1 MTQEL
6 NIQNEIKEISKN
18 DRSFIDPVNF
28 YESERNSGYK
38 NTGTALFELIDNSY
52 EADATKIFVVAKN
65 KSKTNQPESLAIID
79 NGAGMN
85 DGFIV
90 NACKIGGTD
99 RASANTPLR
108 RRGYGRFGHGLP
120 KSSLSQTRSFS
131 VYSKNKDNKKWRV
144 VNVDIDKLLE
154 NKANPFT
161 LPEEQEVDIFPEYIQ
176 ECLDK
181 NFKEDSTGT
190 IIAWNTCDRMTW
202 KTDESIVKN
211 LGWRVAM
218 SYWRNIKAGL
228 KISLL
233 GTFINPIDP
242 LFLDESCNHV
252 KSCGPFTI
260 KSNDGSEKKV
270 TNTIQAETYP
280 TWQWPFKVKS
290 EGKEETIY
298 ADVRLSYFPSGFG
311 AKDSS
316 QKTLGRN
323 QSIRQ
328 KILTEFNGILFYR
341 QGRFID
347 CLRHIPNDAIKKRT
361 FQTYD
366 QNYKIEINFPASLDE
381 QFGIATNKQYVN
393 LPYSTINHEMWKR
406 LMTDCAGLYERAMGA
421 SKEAASNALASSD
434 AAINALDAA
443 DKILERGVLNPVDE
457 KKQKM
462 IEEIASKNLDKVIDL
477 EVERRKQI
485 SNQPQD
491 KEKIKAEI
499 IPQYSDPKRIYN
511 FEDTSEFNPFF
522 RVKPIGSVREFYI
535 NKNHNFYKKIWLNP
549 RCSDFM
555 KETLKLI
562 MSAIGESSLGA
573 TDDARRWYSK
583 ELAEWSNLLHLSTDL
598 FSEKNN
604 LDTEPDIN
612 QDNNL
617 DDDLPN

>member
-1 MTQEL
+1 MMVL
-6 NIQNEIKEISKN
+6 LL
-18 DRSFIDPVNF
+18 D
-28 YESERNSGYK
+28 
-38 NTGTALFELIDNSY
+38 
-52 EADATKIFVVAKN
+52 
-65 KSKTNQPESLAIID
+65 
-79 NGAGMN
+79 
-85 DGFIV
+85 
-90 NACKIGGTD
+90 ACKIGGTD

-108 RRGYGRFGHGLP
+108 RKGYGRFGHGLP

-161 LPEEQEVDIFPEYIQ
+161 LPLEQEVDIFPEYIQ

-190 IIAWNTCDRMTW
+190 IVAWNICDRMTW
-202 KTDESIVKN
+202 KTDESIVNN

-290 EGKEETIY
+290 EGKEEIIY

-316 QKTLGRN
+316 QKTLGKAQTR
-323 QSIRQ
+323 SIRQ

-341 QGRFID
+341 QGRFND

-361 FQTYD
+361 FPKHMIKTIKLKLTFQHLWM
-366 QNYKIEINFPASLDE
+366 K

-393 LPYSTINHEMWKR
+393 LPYSTINHE
-406 LMTDCAGLYERAMGA
+406 D
-421 SKEAASNALASSD
+421 
-434 AAINALDAA
+434 
-443 DKILERGVLNPVDE
+443 V
-457 KKQKM
+457 
-462 IEEIASKNLDKVIDL
+462 
-477 EVERRKQI
+477 
-485 SNQPQD
+485 
-491 KEKIKAEI
+491 EKIN
-499 IPQYSDPKRIYN
+499 D
-511 FEDTSEFNPFF
+511 
-522 RVKPIGSVREFYI
+522 
-535 NKNHNFYKKIWLNP
+535 
-549 RCSDFM
+549 
-555 KETLKLI
+555 
-562 MSAIGESSLGA
+562 
-573 TDDARRWYSK
+573 
-583 ELAEWSNLLHLSTDL
+583 
-598 FSEKNN
+598 
-604 LDTEPDIN
+604 
-612 QDNNL
+612 
-617 DDDLPN
+617 